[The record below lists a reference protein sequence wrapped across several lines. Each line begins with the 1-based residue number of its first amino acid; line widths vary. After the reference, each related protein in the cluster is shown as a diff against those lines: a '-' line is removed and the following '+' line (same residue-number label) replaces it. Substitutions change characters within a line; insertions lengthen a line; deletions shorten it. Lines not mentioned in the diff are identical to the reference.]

1 MKISLSI
8 LLKLTSAS
16 FICLSHA
23 YYSHIPHII
32 SKNSNRQY
40 LNTKFQRSSELKVS
54 NTENILGTGGNEAEL
69 RKWFFLNYNKRP
81 DSFVSKSSF
90 DNIQVIS
97 EIWKSILISIR
108 VLEKDEDMKQYTSL
122 ISFENVGSSNINFEN
137 LSFLSELILNQI
149 QSSSPLFQNSF
160 ARTIKTIPGPTSNV
174 LVSVDTV
181 RTKKLTV
188 DYEDVD
194 E

>member
-8 LLKLTSAS
+8 LIKLISVS

-23 YYSHIPHII
+23 YNSLISHIL

-40 LNTKFQRSSELKVS
+40 LSTKSQRSSELKVS

-122 ISFENVGSSNINFEN
+122 ISFENIESTNTNFEN
-137 LSFLSELILNQI
+137 LSFLSELILNQM

-160 ARTIKTIPGPTSNV
+160 ARTIKAIPGPTSNV

>member
-1 MKISLSI
+1 
-8 LLKLTSAS
+8 
-16 FICLSHA
+16 
-23 YYSHIPHII
+23 
-32 SKNSNRQY
+32 
-40 LNTKFQRSSELKVS
+40 
-54 NTENILGTGGNEAEL
+54 
-69 RKWFFLNYNKRP
+69 
-81 DSFVSKSSF
+81 
-90 DNIQVIS
+90 
-97 EIWKSILISIR
+97 

-122 ISFENVGSSNINFEN
+122 ISFENVGSTNINFEN
-137 LSFLSELILNQI
+137 LSFLSEVILNQI